1 MHWIGGRSGQNLV
14 CCGVGSN
21 SFEKCRKSVRRPMM
35 ICKHFH
41 YATSIEDAL
50 EAMRLSEGNVS
61 ILAGGTDLLLDLQQ
75 GRHAPVDTLVDVT
88 NISEMKVLE
97 KRADSIFIGAA
108 VPHTTIT
115 TSSMICEHAQALA
128 EASGLIGGPQVRNVA
143 TLGGNVA
150 HALPAADG
158 TIALMALDAR
168 VEIASPDGRRLAP
181 LASLFKGPGKNTLHP
196 AEELLVGFHLPT
208 RQIGE
213 GSAFHR
219 IMRPQGVAIAILN
232 CAVWLRRE
240 SDQIID
246 IRVSVG
252 PSGPTPRRLTTVE
265 EALKGQTP
273 TPEVLQRA
281 FQLLLSEANFRTSRH
296 RATQD
301 YRTNMAGVLLNDSV
315 AAAWERAAS

>member
-1 MHWIGGRSGQNLV
+1 M
-14 CCGVGSN
+14 
-21 SFEKCRKSVRRPMM
+21 K
-35 ICKHFH
+35 ICKYFH

-50 EAMRLSEGNVS
+50 EAMRLSEGSVS
-61 ILAGGTDLLLDLQQ
+61 VLAGGTDLLLDLQQ
-75 GRHAPVDTLVDVT
+75 GRHAPVDTLVDIT
-88 NISEMKVLE
+88 NIAEMKALE
-97 KRADSIFIGAA
+97 LRPDGIFIGGA
-108 VPHTTIT
+108 VPHRTIT
-115 TSSMICEHAQALA
+115 TSPMICEHAQALA

-168 VEIASPDGRRLAP
+168 VEIASPEGRRLAP
-181 LASLFKGPGKNTLHP
+181 LASLFKGPGANTLHP
-196 AEELLVGFHLPT
+196 TGELLVGFHLPHK
-208 RQIGE
+208 QAGE

-219 IMRPQGVAIAILN
+219 VMRPQGVAIAILN

-240 SDQIID
+240 NDIIKE
-246 IRVSVG
+246 IRISVG

-273 TPEVLQRA
+273 TPEVLQQA
-281 FQLLLSEANFRTSRH
+281 VKVLLSEASFRTSRH

-301 YRTNMAGVLLNDSV
+301 YRIHMAGVLLSDSV
-315 AAAWERAAS
+315 SLAWERAAS